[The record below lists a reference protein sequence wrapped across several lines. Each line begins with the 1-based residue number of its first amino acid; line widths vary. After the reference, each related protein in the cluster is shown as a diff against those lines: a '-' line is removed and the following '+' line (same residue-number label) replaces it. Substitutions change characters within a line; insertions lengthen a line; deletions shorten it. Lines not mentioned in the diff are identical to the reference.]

1 MATEQ
6 DKNEKINSELDDI
19 LKALSWANL
28 KTIIQDVDLGK
39 FIPVGGIRLN
49 EKNKRF
55 FVPALK
61 KKCLVDEEVLSYV
74 FATWFNAQKRY
85 YDCLKPFFQSS
96 EHAELLT
103 ERGVDSS
110 KYVVNDEYF
119 EKFIGVIKIADV
131 DKFLI
136 VSPMCFTS
144 PQKDRLEQLK
154 NKQ

>member
-1 MATEQ
+1 MGTEQ
-6 DKNEKINSELDDI
+6 EENRKINSELDNI
-19 LKALSWANL
+19 LKSLSWANL

-55 FVPALK
+55 FVPAVK

-74 FATWFNAQKRY
+74 FATWFNGQKRY

-96 EHAELLT
+96 AHAELLK
-103 ERGVDSS
+103 ERDVDSS

-131 DKFLI
+131 DKFLF
-136 VSPMCFTS
+136 VSPMRFTS
-144 PQKDRLEQLK
+144 SQKEQLEQLK